1 MNHLDAFH
9 HTVHCAPGGPEALA
23 SRLGMS
29 AQVLRNKANP
39 NSTTNKPTLDEA
51 NRLMGIT
58 GDFSILHA
66 LAEQHGFVLTKLDE
80 QPASDMDVLENVT
93 NIWQRLGELAT
104 EVQKT
109 LEDGRVEAHEVDA
122 CSTRVFK
129 AIRPMLQ
136 LIETLDGMSEP
147 RPAPRAAKR
156 RN

>member
-9 HTVHCAPGGPEALA
+9 HTVHSAPGGPEALA
-23 SRLGMS
+23 PRLGMS

-39 NSTTNKPTLDEA
+39 NSTANKPTLDEA
-51 NRLMGIT
+51 ARVMGIT

-66 LAEQHGFVLTKLDE
+66 LAEQHGFVLTKLED

-93 NIWQRLGELAT
+93 NIWQRLGDLAS

-109 LEDGRVEAHEVDA
+109 LADGRVEPHEVDA
-122 CSTRVFK
+122 CGAAAFK

-136 LIETLDGMSEP
+136 LIDTLEGMAEK
-147 RPAPRAAKR
+147 RPAPRSA
-156 RN
+156 